1 MSTSLKYDFDSNRLN
16 TKFHTQPSGYE
27 TYLVEGPLGPFTNNE
42 GIYQETIDPPWAMAC
57 RLAFLSIYA
66 ILTPVPGCNWKAV
79 HLPRRSMDESRLF
92 SSCLFKI
99 QYVYAYIDVYVVMYI
114 GILILNPHDAVR
126 KRADYMKFMMACN
139 S

>member
-1 MSTSLKYDFDSNRLN
+1 
-16 TKFHTQPSGYE
+16 
-27 TYLVEGPLGPFTNNE
+27 
-42 GIYQETIDPPWAMAC
+42 
-57 RLAFLSIYA
+57 
-66 ILTPVPGCNWKAV
+66 
-79 HLPRRSMDESRLF
+79 
-92 SSCLFKI
+92 LFKI